1 MIHILTDSCSDL
13 SPALRARYKIDA
25 IPLYITINGKTCRDG
40 EDLTFKELFE
50 SVNKTGILPKTAA
63 PSVADFQKF
72 FSKYSGDIVFISI
85 GSKISATHQAASL
98 AVKEMS
104 ERNIH
109 IIDSNNLSTG
119 IGILA
124 LAAADLRD
132 QGCGANEITSSIEAV
147 KPKVRTAFIID
158 TLEYLHLGG
167 RCSSMQS
174 IASSL
179 LQIRPVIE
187 MKPEGTLG
195 IKAKIRG
202 SRKKTLSILL
212 ENFES
217 HLNELETR
225 RVFLTHTGCDGDAE
239 FVKESILKMAP
250 VEEVLI
256 TYAGATVSSH
266 CGPNTLGLIYRIK

>member
-13 SPALRARYKIDA
+13 SPALRALYQIDA
-25 IPLYITINGKTCRDG
+25 IPLYITINGKTYMDG
-40 EDLTFKELFE
+40 EEITFKELFE
-50 SVNKTGILPKTAA
+50 SVKKTGILPKTAA
-63 PSVADFQKF
+63 PSVADFQQF
-72 FSKYSGDIVFISI
+72 FSRYSGDIVFISI
-85 GSKISATHQAASL
+85 GSKISATHQTASL
-98 AVKEMS
+98 AVQEMP

-119 IGILA
+119 IGILVLEA
-124 LAAADLRD
+124 VDLRD
-132 QGCGANEITSSIEAV
+132 QGYSSDEISSYIEII

-158 TLEYLHLGG
+158 TLEYLYLGG

-212 ENFES
+212 EDFES
-217 HLNELETR
+217 HLNELDTR
-225 RVFLTHTGCDGDAE
+225 RVFLTHTGCDSDAE
-239 FVKESILKMAP
+239 FVKDTILKIAP